1 MTAANVWV
9 VDDDEGISWVL
20 QKALQKAGYVVTVY
34 GDAESVVSAL
44 DLSNPENR
52 PDLILTD
59 VRMPGHSGFWLT
71 EQIKSATDDIP
82 VIVMTGFGDLDSAVE
97 SFKKGAFEYITKPF
111 DINEVLSLVSKAL
124 DNKSDTEEKLEPTD
138 VPATML
144 GESEPM
150 QQIFRTIGRLSG
162 SSMNV
167 LIRGESGAGKE
178 LVAQALHTSSGRG
191 DQAMVSIN
199 IAAIPSELLESE
211 LFGHEKGAFTG
222 ADSRRIGRFE
232 QSNGGTLFLDEI
244 GDMPLELQTRL
255 LRVLSEGRFFRVG
268 GREEVNVDVRVISAT
283 NQNLERHVD
292 QGLFRLDLYHRLNVI
307 AIDVP
312 PLRDRADDIP
322 LLAAAFMGRASE
334 KFNVE
339 SKRFSPEVMNVFR
352 SYPWPG
358 NVRELENLVQ
368 RLIIMAPGK
377 QIQVSD
383 LPPALLGKE
392 PAGSTLST
400 QAQNWHESLKQQI
413 SNQLNSGERDVSNQL
428 DALYDRAL
436 IESALK
442 FTNGHRRKAAE
453 ALGWGRNTL
462 TRKIQQLNIH

>member
-1 MTAANVWV
+1 MNSGSIWV

-20 QKALQKAGYVVTVY
+20 QKALQKAGYGVTVHS
-34 GDAESVVSAL
+34 DAESAVSAL
-44 DLSNPENR
+44 DLSDTQHR

-71 EQIKSATDDIP
+71 EQIKSLTDEIP

-111 DINEVLSLVSKAL
+111 DINEVLLLVDKAL
-124 DNKSDTEEKLEPTD
+124 ENKQNSRKDSEPTQ

-178 LVAQALHTSSGRG
+178 LVAQALHKSSGRG
-191 DQAMVSIN
+191 NQEMVSIN

-222 ADSRRIGRFE
+222 AHNRRIGRFE

-283 NQNLERHVD
+283 NQDLESNVEK
-292 QGLFRLDLYHRLNVI
+292 GLFRLDLYHRLNVI

-312 PLRDRADDIP
+312 ALRERTEDIP
-322 LLAAAFMGRASE
+322 MLASAFMNRASD

-339 SKRFSPEVMNVFR
+339 NKHFSDEVIQIFK
-352 SYPWPG
+352 SYSWPG

-377 QIQVSD
+377 QVQASD
-383 LPPALLGKE
+383 LPQTILTRE
-392 PAGSTLST
+392 PAIIASFN
-400 QAQNWHESLKQQI
+400 QAQDWHQSLKQQI
-413 SNQLNSGERDVSNQL
+413 SDQLNSGEQEVSRKL

-436 IESALK
+436 IESALEY
-442 FTNGHRRKAAE
+442 TNGHRRKAAE

-462 TRKIQQLNIH
+462 TRKIQQLDIH